1 MLRIVAGLRSKP
13 GSRDSVREPTG
24 CPSRIYCSTRSRR
37 RVCARSSRMSRG
49 LSLVIGPGC
58 DNVEPALSDQHASNG
73 FPPLSRKQTMPR
85 EFRTV
90 ALWGRLGDDSVA
102 EPAQQVLSHL
112 RQRGIT
118 VLAAI
123 TSDPTRELKDATHVD
138 ERELAAKADLI
149 VAIGGDGTLLHAA
162 RNVAGR
168 EVPLVGINRGR
179 LGFLTDVSPEH
190 LRDAL
195 DAILAGNY
203 LAERRLT
210 LAARLGKQAAGALFA
225 LNDIVLQKGD
235 TGRLL
240 DFTTEV
246 DNVYVNNHRG
256 DGLIVATPTGST
268 AYALSCGGPIIQPNV
283 DALVM
288 VPICPHTLSDRP
300 LVLPSSSEIRVTLDN
315 AGGSEAHVVCD
326 GESLARMAAGDVL
339 TISLAKQAV
348 TLLHPR
354 EYNYYELLR
363 SKLNWGRASRANR

>member
-1 MLRIVAGLRSKP
+1 
-13 GSRDSVREPTG
+13 
-24 CPSRIYCSTRSRR
+24 
-37 RVCARSSRMSRG
+37 
-49 LSLVIGPGC
+49 
-58 DNVEPALSDQHASNG
+58 
-73 FPPLSRKQTMPR
+73 MPR
-85 EFRTV
+85 EFKTV
-90 ALWGRLGDDSVA
+90 ALWGRLGERSVM
-102 EPAQQVLSHL
+102 EPALQVLSQL
-112 RQRGIT
+112 SKRGIT
-118 VLAAI
+118 VLASI
-123 TSDPTRELKDATHVD
+123 TSDPKRELEGATFVD
-138 ERELAAKADLI
+138 EREAAARADLVI
-149 VAIGGDGTLLHAA
+149 AIGGDGTLLHAA

-168 EVPLVGINRGR
+168 DVPLVGINRGR
-179 LGFLTDVSPEH
+179 LGFLTDVSPEQI
-190 LRDAL
+190 RDAL
-195 DAILAGNY
+195 EAILAGNY

-210 LAARLGKQAAGALFA
+210 LAARVGKRDTGTLFA

-256 DGLIVATPTGST
+256 DGLIIATPTGST
-268 AYALSCGGPIIQPNV
+268 AYALSCSGPIIQPNV

-326 GESLARMAAGDVL
+326 GESLARMSAGDIL
-339 TISLAKQAV
+339 TVSLAKQPV

-363 SKLNWGRASRANR
+363 SKLNWGRASRDKANGRR

>member
-1 MLRIVAGLRSKP
+1 
-13 GSRDSVREPTG
+13 
-24 CPSRIYCSTRSRR
+24 
-37 RVCARSSRMSRG
+37 
-49 LSLVIGPGC
+49 
-58 DNVEPALSDQHASNG
+58 
-73 FPPLSRKQTMPR
+73 MPR

-90 ALWGRLGDDSVA
+90 ALWGRLGEHSVT
-102 EPAQQVLSHL
+102 ESAQQILAHL
-112 RQRGIT
+112 RKRGIT
-118 VLAAI
+118 VLASV
-123 TSDPTRELKDATHVD
+123 TSDTTRELADATHVD
-138 ERELAAKADLI
+138 ERELAARADLV

-162 RNVAGR
+162 RNVAAR

-190 LRDAL
+190 MLEAL
-195 DAILAGNY
+195 DAILAGKF
-203 LAERRLT
+203 LAERRLM
-210 LAARLGKQAAGALFA
+210 LAAGLADHSTDKALFA

-246 DNVYVNNHRG
+246 DNTYVNTHRG

-300 LVLPSSSEIRVTLDN
+300 LVLPSSSVIRVTLDN
-315 AGGSEAHVVCD
+315 AGSSEAHVVCD
-326 GESLARMAAGDVL
+326 GEPLARMAPAEVL

-354 EYNYYELLR
+354 DYNYYELLR
-363 SKLNWGRASRANR
+363 SKLNWGRASRDGPNTRR

>member
-1 MLRIVAGLRSKP
+1 
-13 GSRDSVREPTG
+13 
-24 CPSRIYCSTRSRR
+24 
-37 RVCARSSRMSRG
+37 
-49 LSLVIGPGC
+49 
-58 DNVEPALSDQHASNG
+58 
-73 FPPLSRKQTMPR
+73 MPR
-85 EFRTV
+85 QFKTV
-90 ALWGRLGDDSVA
+90 ALWGRLGERSVT
-102 EPAQQVLSHL
+102 EPAQQVLSQL

-118 VLAAI
+118 VLASI
-123 TSDPTRELKDATHVD
+123 TSDPARELTDATHVD
-138 ERELAAKADLI
+138 EREAAARADLVI
-149 VAIGGDGTLLHAA
+149 AIGGDGTMLHAA

-168 EVPLVGINRGR
+168 GVPLVGINRGR
-179 LGFLTDVSPEH
+179 LGFLTDVSPEQ

-195 DAILAGNY
+195 DAILEGNY

-210 LAARLGKQAAGALFA
+210 LSARVGKQQTGPLFA

-246 DNVYVNNHRG
+246 DNVYVNTHRG

-268 AYALSCGGPIIQPNV
+268 AYALSCSGPIIQPNV
-283 DALVM
+283 DALVL

-300 LVLPSSSEIRVTLDN
+300 LVLPSSSQINVTLDN

-326 GESLARMAAGDVL
+326 GESLARMSAGDVL
-339 TISLAKQAV
+339 TVSLAKQPV

-363 SKLNWGRASRANR
+363 SKLNWGRASRDRQNGRR

>member
-1 MLRIVAGLRSKP
+1 
-13 GSRDSVREPTG
+13 
-24 CPSRIYCSTRSRR
+24 
-37 RVCARSSRMSRG
+37 
-49 LSLVIGPGC
+49 
-58 DNVEPALSDQHASNG
+58 
-73 FPPLSRKQTMPR
+73 MPR

-90 ALWGRLGDDSVA
+90 ALWGRLGERSVR
-102 EPAQQVLSHL
+102 EPAQQVLAHL

-118 VLAAI
+118 VLASI
-123 TSDPTRELKDATHVD
+123 PSDATEALKDARHVD
-138 ERELAAKADLI
+138 EREIAANADLVI
-149 VAIGGDGTLLHAA
+149 AIGGDGTLLHAA
-162 RNVAGR
+162 RHVAAR
-168 EVPLVGINRGR
+168 EVPLVGVNRGR

-190 LRDAL
+190 MLDTL
-195 DAILAGNY
+195 DAILAGDY
-203 LAERRLT
+203 LAERRLMLSAST
-210 LAARLGKQAAGALFA
+210 NDSAGNALFA

-240 DFTTEV
+240 DFTTDV
-246 DNVYVNNHRG
+246 DGTYVNTHRG

-300 LVLPSSSEIRVTLDN
+300 LVLPSSSTIRVTLDN
-315 AGGSEAHVVCD
+315 AGNSEAHVVCD
-326 GESLARMAAGDVL
+326 GEPLARMAPADVL

-363 SKLNWGRASRANR
+363 SKLNWGRAGRDRGNGLR

>member
-1 MLRIVAGLRSKP
+1 
-13 GSRDSVREPTG
+13 
-24 CPSRIYCSTRSRR
+24 
-37 RVCARSSRMSRG
+37 
-49 LSLVIGPGC
+49 
-58 DNVEPALSDQHASNG
+58 
-73 FPPLSRKQTMPR
+73 MPR
-85 EFRTV
+85 QFKTV
-90 ALWGRLGDDSVA
+90 ALWGRLGERSVT
-102 EPAQQVLSHL
+102 EPAQQVLSQL

-123 TSDPTRELKDATHVD
+123 TSDPARELTGATHVD
-138 ERELAAKADLI
+138 EREAAARADLVI
-149 VAIGGDGTLLHAA
+149 AIGGDGTMLHAA

-168 EVPLVGINRGR
+168 DVPLVGINRGR
-179 LGFLTDVSPEH
+179 LGFLTDVSPEQ

-195 DAILAGNY
+195 DAILEGNY
-203 LAERRLT
+203 LAEPRLT
-210 LAARLGKQAAGALFA
+210 LEARVGKQKASAMFA

-246 DNVYVNNHRG
+246 DDVYVNTHRG

-268 AYALSCGGPIIQPNV
+268 AYALSCSGPIIQPNV
-283 DALVM
+283 DALVL

-326 GESLARMAAGDVL
+326 GESLARMSEGDVL
-339 TISLAKQAV
+339 TVTLAKQPV

-363 SKLNWGRASRANR
+363 SKLNWGRASRDRQNGRR

>member
-1 MLRIVAGLRSKP
+1 
-13 GSRDSVREPTG
+13 
-24 CPSRIYCSTRSRR
+24 
-37 RVCARSSRMSRG
+37 
-49 LSLVIGPGC
+49 
-58 DNVEPALSDQHASNG
+58 
-73 FPPLSRKQTMPR
+73 MPR
-85 EFRTV
+85 QFKTV
-90 ALWGRLGDDSVA
+90 ALWGRLGERSVT
-102 EPAQQVLSHL
+102 EPALQVLSQL
-112 RQRGIT
+112 RERGIT
-118 VLAAI
+118 VLVAI
-123 TSDPTRELKDATHVD
+123 TSDPARELAGATHVD
-138 ERELAAKADLI
+138 EREAATRADLVI
-149 VAIGGDGTLLHAA
+149 AIGGDGTMLHAA

-168 EVPLVGINRGR
+168 DVPLVGINRGR
-179 LGFLTDVSPEH
+179 LGFLTDVSPEQ

-195 DAILAGNY
+195 DAILEGNY

-210 LAARLGKQAAGALFA
+210 LTARVGTRQAGTLFA

-246 DNVYVNNHRG
+246 DDVYVNTHRG

-268 AYALSCGGPIIQPNV
+268 AYALSCSGPIIQPNV
-283 DALVM
+283 DALVL

-339 TISLAKQAV
+339 TVALAKQPV

-363 SKLNWGRASRANR
+363 SKLNWGRASRDRQNGRR